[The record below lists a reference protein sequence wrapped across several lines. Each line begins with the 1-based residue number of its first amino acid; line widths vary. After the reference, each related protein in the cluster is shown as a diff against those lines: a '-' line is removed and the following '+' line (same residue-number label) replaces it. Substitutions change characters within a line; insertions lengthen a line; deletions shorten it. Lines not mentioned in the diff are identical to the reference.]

1 MIKRLLLTW
10 RLHRELRFPIRYAWE
25 RAGRL
30 LYGETLR

>member
-10 RLHRELRFPIRYAWE
+10 RLHRELHFTLRWAWE

-30 LYGETLR
+30 LWGERY